1 MEVYYGKSQK
11 KDLIILLTLLI
22 LFSSSVV
29 TFAYSQEVPE
39 PFINVG
45 TDNMSTQELEILIK
59 DIRDS
64 YLKEGKTI
72 EQEFEKYKTQTFSN
86 EKYPKQLRRLS
97 DSDIAEMIEMI
108 DIELNQEGA
117 SVEQELQEFKI
128 NLINNTNLSSISINH
143 NMINRYAVSDATNDN
158 NKVYFAN
165 PSYIDDLMADFKNYK
180 SLYTNK
186 KSGIQNSLE
195 NNILKEQFRNQTQ
208 SKAIVGNIISKAGI
222 AAVVAYFNSKAY
234 VLSAELMSHYG
245 ENRDPTSTYYPSNAG
260 VLKKTV
266 AFAELK
272 TLGGYA
278 LGSGRFAGGSGGRYD
293 MDAHYAIN
301 KYDYEKVGRK
311 IIISDIYDYTGKAS
325 YNTIAGVA
333 INFMY
338 ELERRGLAVP
348 YYVNTTLYY

>member
-59 DIRDS
+59 DIRNS

-108 DIELNQEGA
+108 DIELNQEGT

-128 NLINNTNLSSISINH
+128 NLINNTNARRIPFITKL
-143 NMINRYAVSDATNDN
+143 RYIYPKKDKDRSRR
-158 NKVYFAN
+158 
-165 PSYIDDLMADFKNYK
+165 I
-180 SLYTNK
+180 SLYLFK
-186 KSGIQNSLE
+186 
-195 NNILKEQFRNQTQ
+195 
-208 SKAIVGNIISKAGI
+208 
-222 AAVVAYFNSKAY
+222 
-234 VLSAELMSHYG
+234 
-245 ENRDPTSTYYPSNAG
+245 
-260 VLKKTV
+260 
-266 AFAELK
+266 
-272 TLGGYA
+272 
-278 LGSGRFAGGSGGRYD
+278 
-293 MDAHYAIN
+293 
-301 KYDYEKVGRK
+301 EKV
-311 IIISDIYDYTGKAS
+311 TH
-325 YNTIAGVA
+325 
-333 INFMY
+333 
-338 ELERRGLAVP
+338 
-348 YYVNTTLYY
+348 

>member
-1 MEVYYGKSQK
+1 MEKVRRRI
-11 KDLIILLTLLI
+11 LPILLTLLI
-22 LFSSSVV
+22 LFSNSVV

-45 TDNMSTQELEILIK
+45 TDNMSNQELEILIK
-59 DIRDS
+59 DIRNS
-64 YLKEGKTI
+64 YLQEGKTI
-72 EQEFEKYKTQTFSN
+72 EQEFEKYKTQVFSS
-86 EKYPKQLRRLS
+86 EEYPKQLKRLS
-97 DSDIAEMIEMI
+97 DSDIVEMIEMI
-108 DIELNQEGA
+108 DIELSQEGT
-117 SVEQELQEFKI
+117 SIEQELQEFKV
-128 NLINNTNLSSISINH
+128 NLINNTNLSSTSINH
-143 NMINRYAVSDATNDN
+143 NMTNRYAVSAATNDN

-195 NNILKEQFRNQTQ
+195 NNILKEQFRDQTQ
-208 SKAIVGNIISKAGI
+208 SKAIVGNLISKAGI
-222 AAVVAYFNSKAY
+222 AAVVAYFNSQAY

-278 LGSGRFAGGSGGRYD
+278 LGSGQFAGGNGGRYD
-293 MDAHYAIN
+293 MDAYYAIN
-301 KYDYEKVGRK
+301 KYNYEKVGRK
-311 IIISDIYDYTGKAS
+311 IIISDKYDYTEKAS
-325 YNTIAGVA
+325 YKTIPGIA

>member
-1 MEVYYGKSQK
+1 M
-11 KDLIILLTLLI
+11 
-22 LFSSSVV
+22 V

-45 TDNMSTQELEILIK
+45 TDNMSDQELEILIE
-59 DIRDS
+59 DIRNS
-64 YLKEGKTI
+64 YLQAGKTI
-72 EQEFEKYKTQTFSN
+72 EQEFEKYKTQVFSS
-86 EKYPKQLRRLS
+86 EEYPKQLRRLS
-97 DSDIAEMIEMI
+97 DSDIVEMIEMI
-108 DIELNQEGA
+108 DLELNLEGTT
-117 SVEQELQEFKI
+117 VEQELQEFKI
-128 NLINNTNLSSISINH
+128 NLINNTNQSNASINH
-143 NMINRYAVSDATNDN
+143 NVINRYAISAATDDSD
-158 NKVYFAN
+158 KIYFAN
-165 PSYIDDLMADFKNYK
+165 PSYIDELMTDFKNYK
-180 SLYTNK
+180 SLHTNK
-186 KSGIQNSLE
+186 ESRILGSF
-195 NNILKEQFRNQTQ
+195 NNILKEPFRDQIQ
-208 SKAIVGNIISKAGI
+208 SKAFVGNIISKAGI
-222 AAVVAYFNSKAY
+222 AAVVAYFNSKKY

-245 ENRDPTSTYYPSNAG
+245 ENRDPTSSYSPSNAG

-301 KYDYEKVGRK
+301 KYNYEKVGRK
-311 IIISDIYDYTGKAS
+311 IIISDKYDYTEKAS